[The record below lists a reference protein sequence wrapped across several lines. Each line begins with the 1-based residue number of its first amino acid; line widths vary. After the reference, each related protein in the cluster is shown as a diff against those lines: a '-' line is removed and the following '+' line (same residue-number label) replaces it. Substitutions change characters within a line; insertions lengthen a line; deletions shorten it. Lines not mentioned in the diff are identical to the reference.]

1 MKQCCISFFLAGVF
15 LSSME
20 SFANEKYT
28 STDNNIEI
36 IEVEGKKPLSLLR
49 EEYKAARLALFENFN
64 DLVEESDM
72 HYICERKRLPNSRI
86 FYKPCQNA
94 FDIRIRDELFK
105 SEMHKPGDLMSRL
118 NRAHSSSDM
127 GALEIDRLEEKKSKL
142 IAKLA
147 EENEIFKKALIEL
160 IKAKYNYEQKHI
172 SQYGSFSR
180 FEEEK

>member
-1 MKQCCISFFLAGVF
+1 VKQYYIAFFLAGFF
-15 LSSME
+15 LSNME

-49 EEYKAARLALFENFN
+49 KEYKAASFALFETFN

-72 HYICERKRLPNSRI
+72 HYICEKKRLPNSRI
-86 FYKPCQNA
+86 SYKSCQNA

-105 SEMHKPGDLMSRL
+105 REMNKHGDLISRL
-118 NRAHSSSDM
+118 NKAQSSSDM

-160 IKAKYNYEQKHI
+160 SKAKYNYEQEHI
-172 SQYGSFSR
+172 SQYGSFSK
-180 FEEEK
+180 FEE